1 MTDQT
6 GANNKE
12 HVRKMFGKIAHRY
25 DLLNRVMTFGQDI
38 QWRKILVKKIALSD
52 KPVVLDIGCGTGDL
66 AKEVRKQHP
75 DTWVVAADFTPEMV
89 LLGANAADD
98 PGIDWVIA
106 DAQNLPFANNKFD
119 AVISG
124 YLLRNV
130 PDVDQALIEQYRVSA
145 DGARVASLDTT
156 PPEKNILFPFIS
168 FYLNYVI
175 PFFGR
180 MILGDSSAYEY
191 LSSSTQEFLDADK
204 LAEKIKGAGYSKVKY
219 IKKMFKTMAIHWGIK
234 EGSANNK
241 P

>member
-1 MTDQT
+1 MTDQPK
-6 GANNKE
+6 ASDKK

-38 QWRKILVKKIALSD
+38 QWRKILVKKLALSD
-52 KPVVLDIGCGTGDL
+52 KPTVLDIGCGTGDL
-66 AKEVRKQHP
+66 AGEVRKQHP
-75 DTWVVAADFTPEMV
+75 DAWVVAADFTPEMV
-89 LLGANAADD
+89 LLGANSSSD
-98 PGIDWVIA
+98 PAIDWVIA

-130 PDVDQALIEQYRVSA
+130 PDVDQALSEQYRVSA
-145 DGARVASLDTT
+145 EDGRVASLDTT

-175 PFFGR
+175 PLLGR
-180 MILGDSSAYEY
+180 IILGDSTAYEY

-204 LAEKIKGAGYSKVKY
+204 LAKKIGDAGYSKVKY
-219 IKKMFKTMAIHWGIK
+219 QKKMFKTMAIHWGIK
-234 EGSANNK
+234 ERSV
-241 P
+241 